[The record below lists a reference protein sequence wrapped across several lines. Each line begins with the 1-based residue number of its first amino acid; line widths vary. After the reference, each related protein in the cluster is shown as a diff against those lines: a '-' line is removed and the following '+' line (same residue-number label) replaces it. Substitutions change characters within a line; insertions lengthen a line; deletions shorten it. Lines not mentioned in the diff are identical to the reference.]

1 MRKKIYMLLLF
12 FNWYFFSYSAS
23 NYCATPPFL
32 NASVPPNI
40 LFVIDKSGSM
50 SWAAYYK
57 TWSPTNDISD
67 IGEYDSSKTYEGYFI
82 PNKVYKLKNGIW
94 EETEETENCNLHHFT
109 YYYGGKGIYKYYTF
123 YWAEGI
129 CSGNKLNFA
138 RMTRVDLLRWA
149 ITGGRPKG
157 CSGFTNENCDPDII
171 CTSNT
176 CILETHPM
184 FKYNSWDWKK
194 EYVKVPKSRIKGI
207 LQLFENEENRPR
219 FGALFY
225 DSTIY
230 DGKIYIGDYPNGQ
243 NADPDHPYTYLKRA
257 INYVDPGGST
267 GTAPAMWEAYDY
279 FKQSNE
285 HTFTY
290 TYKDKN
296 WKERTI
302 NFDGFSIGK
311 GTYKDPNYFCDAN
324 GNNCKPAPCA
334 KNFVILAS
342 DGQWNRGGKNIN
354 EDVSNCSIETGYEN
368 YSTDPVVPAY
378 KMHHDILRSLS
389 SSSGNTFDISV
400 NGIYALGLFLGGT
413 GEQSL
418 KNIAVYGSFDTSI
431 YDWPNGTNGSHWD
444 GGTDS
449 HYPWDG
455 GNKTCYMDD
464 CGYGKGSACTPL
476 PPSSPDWDSDG
487 DGNPDTFLSAQNA
500 QQIKDSLVKFI
511 RNILK
516 RTASGTSLSVL
527 SEKRKK
533 GALITQ
539 AVFYPEKS
547 FGANKKVTWL
557 GTLYNYWSLNTRKAQ
572 NLREDSY
579 SNYYLDVYSSDES
592 KYDYILEFIIDNNG
606 KLIIPAIR
614 SNPDGTIKLDNSEC
628 FIYTNQTNCNSSNYC
643 IWDTVQSKCVLN
655 AQKTSNYCNS
665 ITNITNCD
673 SDKYCKYS
681 YINNK
686 CIIDLTSV
694 YDIIQ
699 TYNSLDDVHSLWEVG
714 EKLKNRSANNRQ
726 IYGVTEDGSKME
738 EFITINDTDFDQALG
753 TDINEF
759 PSCLINGSNPDYD
772 KLIRFIRGE
781 EISGC
786 RTRDTGSG
794 IWKLGDIIYSTP
806 QTFTYDDKGY
816 SVTYVAGNDGMLH
829 AFHAGYISNQGLA
842 TNQAAKICDSK
853 NNCTTAQLG
862 EELWAFIPRNV
873 MPYLRYLA
881 DPDYCHIYMN
891 DLQPYIIK
899 TDYDN
904 DGNTEV
910 VLIGGLRLGGACGC
924 TDSNCI
930 NPPSDTCSTSGD
942 CIGLSSY
949 YALDVTD
956 PENPVFLWEF
966 SHKDLGFTFSGPAYL
981 RYKGNQ
987 YVMFLSGPTNYLGD
1001 AAQPLKIFVLKLNS
1015 SFKFDPNN
1023 DVYII
1028 TPSGFNNAFG
1038 GRLFTNGIDY
1048 NNDGNTDMVVFGIT
1062 QKTGTVWQGNVGALK
1077 ITDQNPNN
1085 WTFIKIFNSALGP
1098 VTAKVE
1104 YMRCFGM
1111 NYIYFGT
1118 GRWFYKEDTPGQDA
1132 NDKEALYGVRID
1144 GCLTGSTCNINA
1156 AHSVNDTCSELEN
1169 GSDTVAWMLSESLEA
1184 RTSKYNKERDITD
1197 PTPIPSENLILFT
1210 TMQPTGDICGFGG
1223 RTRVWALNC
1232 ATGANA
1238 GESCPSGSYATN
1250 IPAGTIYLQASGANI
1265 LQIKGLSGASDWV
1278 SYTPPESAT
1287 QYVPPTGYGKGDLLL
1302 WLEK

>member
-1 MRKKIYMLLLF
+1 MKSLKYIFAGLTSLF
-12 FNWYFFSYSAS
+12 TLAYATNMG
-23 NYCATPPFL
+23 NYCSTPPFL
-32 NASVPPNI
+32 SSSVPPNI
-40 LFVIDKSGSM
+40 LILVDKSGSM
-50 SWAAYYK
+50 SWEAYSGTYK
-57 TWSPTNDISD
+57 GD
-67 IGEYDSSKTYEGYFI
+67 EEGYFI
-82 PNKVYKLKNGIW
+82 PDKVYSYDDSRDLWVESTDTPDSCPSTAYGID
-94 EETEETENCNLHHFT
+94 TDHAYRGSC
-109 YYYGGKGIYKYYTF
+109 
-123 YWAEGI
+123 
-129 CSGNKLNFA
+129 LNFLL
-138 RMTRVDLLRWA
+138 MSRVDLLRWA
-149 ITGGRPKG
+149 ITGGRPDG
-157 CSGFTNENCDPDII
+157 CSSFTDPNCDPDIA
-171 CTSNT
+171 CSGSK
-176 CILETHPM
+176 CILRTYYGYRVE
-184 FKYNSWDWKK
+184 
-194 EYVKVPKSRIKGI
+194 VPKSRINGI
-207 LQLFENEENRPR
+207 AQIFENEENRPR
-219 FGALFY
+219 FGVLFY
-225 DSTIY
+225 NTSLY
-230 DGKIYIGDYPNGQ
+230 DDKVYIGDYPNGN
-243 NADPDHPYTYLKRA
+243 NADPNHPYTYLIRA
-257 INYVDPGGST
+257 INYVDPGGGT
-267 GTAPAMWEAYDY
+267 GTSIAMWEAYDY
-279 FKQSNE
+279 FKQSDE
-285 HTFTY
+285 HKFSH
-290 TYKDKN
+290 D
-296 WKERTI
+296 
-302 NFDGFSIGK
+302 FDIDP
-311 GTYKDPNYFCDAN
+311 GTHKDPNYFCDAE
-324 GNNCKPAPCA
+324 GKNCKPAPCA

-342 DGQWNRGGKNIN
+342 DGQWNYG
-354 EDVSNCSIETGYEN
+354 SNGWTCSIETGYEDE
-368 YSTDPVVPAY
+368 SADPVVPAY
-378 KMHHDILRSLS
+378 RMHHDILRNLS

-431 YDWPNGTNGSHWD
+431 YDWPAGTNGSHWD
-444 GGTDS
+444 GGTNS
-449 HYPWDG
+449 HYPWDE
-455 GNKTCYMDD
+455 CYMDD
-464 CGYGKGSACTPL
+464 CGYGKGSACTTL
-476 PPSSPDWDSDG
+476 PPSSPDWDGDG

-500 QQIKDSLVKFI
+500 QEIKDSLLKFI

-539 AVFYPEKS
+539 AVFYPEKAFS
-547 FGANKKVTWL
+547 ADKKITWL

-579 SNYYLDVYSSDES
+579 SNYYLDVYSSNEN

-606 KLIIPAIR
+606 KLIIPAIK
-614 SNPDGTIKLDNSEC
+614 SNPDGTPKLDDSEC
-628 FIYTNQTNCNSSNYC
+628 STYTNQTNCNSSDYC
-643 IWDTVQSKCVLN
+643 VWDTVQSKCILN
-655 AQKTSNYCNS
+655 AQKTSTYCN
-665 ITNITNCD
+665 NITDITSCD
-673 SDKYCKYS
+673 TDKYCKYS
-681 YINNK
+681 YINEK
-686 CIIDLTSV
+686 CVIDLTAV
-694 YDIIQ
+694 YDVKQ
-699 TYNSLDDVHSLWEVG
+699 TYSSLDEVHSLWEVG
-714 EKLKNRSANNRQ
+714 EKLKTRNANDRQ
-726 IYGVTEDGSKME
+726 IYGVAEDGSKME
-738 EFITINDTDFDQALG
+738 DFTTSNKDDFDAALG

-759 PSCLINGSNPDYD
+759 PECLRNGSNPDYD

-781 EISGC
+781 EISEC

-806 QTFTYDDKGY
+806 QTFSYDDKGY

-842 TNQAAKICDSK
+842 TNQAAKICDDK
-853 NNCTTAQLG
+853 NNCTTAKLG
-862 EELWAFIPRNV
+862 KELWAFIPRNV

-881 DPDYCHIYMN
+881 DPDYCHLYMN
-891 DLQPYIIK
+891 DLKPYIIK

-930 NPPSDTCSTSGD
+930 KPPSDTCSTSGE

-949 YALDVTD
+949 YALDITD

-981 RYKGNQ
+981 RYEGNQ

-1015 SFKFDPNN
+1015 SFKFDPDN

-1028 TPSGFNNAFG
+1028 TPSGLDNAFG

-1062 QKTGTVWQGNVGALK
+1062 KKTGTVWQGNIGALK
-1077 ITDQNPNN
+1077 ITDENPNN

-1104 YMRCFGM
+1104 YMQCFGM

-1118 GRWFYKEDTPGQDA
+1118 GRWFYKEDTPGQNA

-1169 GSDTVAWMLSESLEA
+1169 GTDTVAWMLSESLEP
-1184 RTSKYNKERDITD
+1184 RTSKYNKERNITD

-1238 GESCPSGSYATN
+1238 GESCPGGSYATN

-1265 LQIKGLSGASDWV
+1265 LQIKALSGASDWV